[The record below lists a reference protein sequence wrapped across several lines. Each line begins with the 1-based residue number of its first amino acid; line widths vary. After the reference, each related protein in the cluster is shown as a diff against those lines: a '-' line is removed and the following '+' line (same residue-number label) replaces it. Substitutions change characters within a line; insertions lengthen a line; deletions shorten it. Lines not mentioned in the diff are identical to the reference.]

1 MTRAHDAIPQLLRI
15 LQRMNFFR
23 LKPWLLTIGAMLG
36 LAACGSTPTRE
47 KPLKEIIPLTAPVL
61 APGVDSNSDK
71 LFVVITFSGGGKR
84 AAAFSFGVLEAL
96 RDVKVTTPDGDQHS
110 LLDEVDLISAV
121 SGGAFTAAYYA
132 LNGKEAFDSYAP
144 RFLNHDTEKDLWH
157 KVLAPINWSR
167 LAKPLVSRSDLEVE
181 YFDEELFNGA
191 TVDQIMTRSPRV
203 IVSATDLVRAK
214 PFAFTRE
221 QLNGICVDPKSIPV
235 ARAVFASAA
244 TPIYFAP
251 LVMRT
256 FAGQCGYVPP
266 GSVNTDAAGEE
277 DVYRRERAE
286 RLLSFLDSADY
297 PYLHLADGALAD
309 NLGARAIL
317 DEVALGETVTD
328 ALRRNGFSRAR
339 RMLFIVVD
347 ARTGFDR
354 KYAKRPEPLGIK
366 KVMDAVVSVT
376 FNRYSFETMNL
387 MRARVKRWETEVRNT
402 RCKGALTIPD
412 CDKFDIDLVE
422 LSFDRVKDSTEREYL
437 DRVPTA
443 FTLSSEQIIR
453 LRRAAHQLVDES
465 PELRSFLEQSARS
478 GNTKAEPGSK

>member
-1 MTRAHDAIPQLLRI
+1 MNLPHISRTAAFAIASALLV
-15 LQRMNFFR
+15 
-23 LKPWLLTIGAMLG
+23 
-36 LAACGSTPTRE
+36 AACGSAPKRE
-47 KPLKEIIPLTAPVL
+47 TALKEIVPLSAPVL
-61 APGVDSNSDK
+61 APGVAANSDK
-71 LFVVITFSGGGKR
+71 LFVVVTFSGGGKR
-84 AAAFSFGVLEAL
+84 AAAFSYGVLEAL
-96 RDVKVTTPDGDQHS
+96 RDVQVTTPDGDVHP
-110 LLDEVDLISAV
+110 LLDEIDLISAV

-132 LNGKEAFDSYAP
+132 LHGKETFESYAP

-157 KVLAPINWSR
+157 KVLTPVNWAR

-191 TVDQIMTRSPRV
+191 TVYDLMTRSPRV

-221 QLNGICVDPKSIPV
+221 QLNGICVDPKSIPA

-251 LVMRT
+251 LVMRS
-256 FAGQCGYVPP
+256 FAGSCGYLPP
-266 GSVNTDAAGEE
+266 SSVGPDALGEE
-277 DVYRRERAE
+277 DVYRHERAE
-286 RLLSFLDSADY
+286 RLLSFLDGKNY

-317 DEVALGETVTD
+317 DEVALGENVTD
-328 ALRRNGFSRAR
+328 ALRRNGYSRAR

-347 ARTGFDR
+347 ARTGFDP
-354 KYAKRPEPLGIK
+354 KFAQRPEPLGIK

-387 MRARVKRWETEVRNT
+387 MRARVKRWEQEVRAT
-402 RCKGALTIPD
+402 RCKSSIDIPD
-412 CDKFDIDLVE
+412 CDKFDVDLVE
-422 LSFDRVKDSTEREYL
+422 LSFDRIEEVSEREYL

-443 FTLSSEQIIR
+443 FTLSSEEIIR
-453 LRRAAHQLVDES
+453 LRRAAHTLVEES
-465 PELRSFLEQSARS
+465 PELRRFLEES
-478 GNTKAEPGSK
+478 GKAGAEHAK